1 MASMLEVLTNPDQFF
16 GKKINEDID
25 LKIPAAI
32 VLVVGL
38 IGAAN
43 AIIMFQ
49 KVMAGLPDDAASFAQ
64 IGGIVGAFSGL
75 VGAFIMWLLYAG
87 IFYLIS
93 SAFYGEGPFKRV
105 LEFVAYGFIPTAA
118 GSLISLIATI
128 QALPAIE
135 FSLKNPELL
144 QETIL
149 SNPFMQAATI
159 MGIVLTVWSANIW
172 IFALLHARNLSTR
185 NAVLT
190 VGIPIGLSIV
200 LSVYH
205 LIGVLT

>member
-1 MASMLEVLTNPDQFF
+1 MTSMLEVLTNPDRFF
-16 GKKINEDID
+16 GKKIGENID

-32 VLVVGL
+32 ILVVGL

-43 AIIMFQ
+43 AIIMLQ
-49 KVMAGLPDDAASFAQ
+49 KVMAGLPDEAASFAQ

-118 GSLISLIATI
+118 TI

-135 FSLKNPELL
+135 FSLENPELL